1 MTEEHDRGSRLTKEY
16 LQDAQLI
23 NILPV
28 GIIIGDLEEN
38 IIIVNKTMAEML
50 QTTEKELIQRNLLD
64 FVHEVDKPKVQ
75 SEMKKRGKGVTS
87 SYDITMVRAD
97 GQSRIFNIVAGPL
110 RNNKGLIDRTIGS
123 FLDVTDEREKENRL
137 EIAVK
142 RSMDAVIMM
151 DTKGKVLLWNP
162 AAEQMFGYSE
172 EEALGMDIHRT
183 LTPVRYYD
191 LHKKGHKQFLL
202 TGSGPAIGKIVVL
215 AGIRK
220 NGEEF
225 PLNLA
230 INAIRLGD
238 GWGALASI
246 RDISEN
252 VKLEEDKLDQQR
264 ELEIYSSLLRH
275 DLKNDLGV
283 ILGNIDLARLIIG
296 EGGNKELFEIIDSI
310 EAISDRMTN
319 LISVFSHPIGSGG
332 SNIVEQLNSV
342 VAQARKAYPKL
353 TVNLYTE
360 DDAEKLAVPGSR
372 LLVMVW
378 ENLIRNTVVHAGE
391 SSIVEIHISKKDD
404 TIQVVVSDNGEG
416 ISEEVIANLFQ
427 KGVST
432 KGGGLGLYLSKK
444 IIQSIGGS
452 ISVVTSNSYQGAV
465 FKIVLPIIQR

>member
-123 FLDVTDEREKENRL
+123 FLVVTDEREKENRL

-310 EAISDRMTN
+310 
-319 LISVFSHPIGSGG
+319 
-332 SNIVEQLNSV
+332 
-342 VAQARKAYPKL
+342 
-353 TVNLYTE
+353 
-360 DDAEKLAVPGSR
+360 
-372 LLVMVW
+372 
-378 ENLIRNTVVHAGE
+378 
-391 SSIVEIHISKKDD
+391 
-404 TIQVVVSDNGEG
+404 
-416 ISEEVIANLFQ
+416 
-427 KGVST
+427 
-432 KGGGLGLYLSKK
+432 
-444 IIQSIGGS
+444 
-452 ISVVTSNSYQGAV
+452 
-465 FKIVLPIIQR
+465 